1 MQYMGGYG
9 TSSAESLLSQALNAG
24 LRSQESQALR
34 VKCPE
39 PFPTGQTQKELT
51 CPSGKGNWHLPRA
64 VRAVNTRCVSNA
76 DVCGENGTNTHTD
89 SYRTKERLG
98 FLKVLTVTSRW

>member
-1 MQYMGGYG
+1 MCQFMQYMGGYG

-39 PFPTGQTQKELT
+39 PFPTGQTQKGCWSSPVLQGRETGTFPVL
-51 CPSGKGNWHLPRA
+51 SGQ
-64 VRAVNTRCVSNA
+64 
-76 DVCGENGTNTHTD
+76 
-89 SYRTKERLG
+89 
-98 FLKVLTVTSRW
+98 